1 MKIIK
6 RILDKPVTRGV
17 EYSLSALSVAGAVGI
32 ERLKM
37 FKNAKPTR
45 FHRGIVVFVMVTVS
59 LMVGSC
65 RKDKTK
71 VIKFSHVG
79 PPEDARQVTALK
91 FKEIVE
97 NRSKGRIRVEV
108 YYGAQLGGDRD
119 AIEGVRL
126 GTIQMTTAGAG
137 IFANFEPKM
146 GITALPYLFD
156 NLEQA
161 WAFND
166 SAVNAKVSAL
176 LLKQNMRVLA
186 NWENGFRSLTNSVK
200 AIEHVDDLKGL
211 KIRTPENPVILATFK
226 ALGAN
231 ASPLPWAEV
240 YMALQQGIFHGQ
252 ENPIH
257 IIFNQKIYEV
267 QKHLALTRHIYEP
280 MPVVISER
288 FWSGLTPDEQVV
300 VKDAA
305 IQAQTFNRQ
314 FIKTQAEQM
323 LEQMKAK
330 GVLVTSP
337 DLTGFREA
345 TASVYTQFIDVFG
358 KELIND
364 VYGFIKHGK
373 VD

>member
-1 MKIIK
+1 
-6 RILDKPVTRGV
+6 
-17 EYSLSALSVAGAVGI
+17 
-32 ERLKM
+32 M
-37 FKNAKPTR
+37 FKCQKSTK
-45 FHRGIVVFVMVTVS
+45 FHWGTLILLIVTMS
-59 LMVGSC
+59 LTIGSC

-79 PPEDARQVTALK
+79 PPEDARQITALK

-97 NRSKGRIRVEV
+97 ARSKGQIRVEV

-156 NLEQA
+156 SLDEA
-161 WAFND
+161 WTFND
-166 SAVNAKVSAL
+166 SALNARVSEL

-211 KIRTPENPVILATFK
+211 KIRTPENPVILATLE
-226 ALGAN
+226 ALGAS

-240 YMALQQGIFHGQ
+240 YMALQQGIFDGQ

-257 IIFNQKIYEV
+257 IIFDQKIYEV

-280 MPVVISER
+280 MPVVINEQ
-288 FWSGLTPDEQVV
+288 FWAGLTFDQQTII
-300 VKDAA
+300 KDAA
-305 IQAQTFNRQ
+305 IQTQTFNRQ
-314 FIKTQAEQM
+314 FIKTQTEQM
-323 LEQMKAK
+323 LEKMKEE

-337 DLTGFREA
+337 DLAGFREA
-345 TASVYTQFIDVFG
+345 TDSVYSQFVEVLG
-358 KELIND
+358 EELIND
-364 VYGFIKHGK
+364 VYGFVKHGK
-373 VD
+373 MD

>member
-1 MKIIK
+1 M
-6 RILDKPVTRGV
+6 LT
-17 EYSLSALSVAGAVGI
+17 AA
-32 ERLKM
+32 
-37 FKNAKPTR
+37 
-45 FHRGIVVFVMVTVS
+45 VS
-59 LMVGSC
+59 LTVGSC
-65 RKDKTK
+65 RTDKAK

-91 FKEIVE
+91 FKESVE
-97 NRSKGRIRVEV
+97 ARSHGRIRVEV

-137 IFANFEPKM
+137 IFANFEAKM

-156 NLEQA
+156 SLEQA

-166 SAVNAKVSAL
+166 SEVNARVGQL

-200 AIEHVDDLKGL
+200 PIENVDDLAGL
-211 KIRTPENPVILATFK
+211 KIRTPENPVILATLK

-231 ASPLPWAEV
+231 AGPLPWAEV
-240 YMALQQGIFHGQ
+240 YMALQQGIFDGQ

-267 QKHLALTRHIYEP
+267 QNHLALTRHIYEP
-280 MPVVISER
+280 MPVVVGER
-288 FWSGLTPDEQVV
+288 FWSSLTPEEQVI

-305 IQAQTFNRQ
+305 IEAQTFNRRL
-314 FIKTQAEQM
+314 IKSQTEQM
-323 LEQMKAK
+323 LEQMKDK
-330 GVLVTSP
+330 GVRVTSP
-337 DLTGFREA
+337 DLVGLREA
-345 TASVYTQFIDVFG
+345 TASVYTQFVDVFG
-358 KELIND
+358 EELIKE
-364 VYGFIKHGK
+364 VHGFVKNVK

>member
-1 MKIIK
+1 
-6 RILDKPVTRGV
+6 
-17 EYSLSALSVAGAVGI
+17 
-32 ERLKM
+32 
-37 FKNAKPTR
+37 
-45 FHRGIVVFVMVTVS
+45 
-59 LMVGSC
+59 
-65 RKDKTK
+65 
-71 VIKFSHVG
+71 
-79 PPEDARQVTALK
+79 VTALK
-91 FKEIVE
+91 FKDIVE
-97 NRSKGRIRVEV
+97 TQSKGQLRVEV

-156 NLEQA
+156 SLEEA

-166 SAVNAKVSAL
+166 SVLNTKVGEL

-200 AIEHVDDLKGL
+200 PIESVNDLKGL
-211 KIRTPENPVILATFK
+211 KIRTPENPVILATLR

-240 YMALQQGIFHGQ
+240 YMALQQGIFDGQ

-257 IIFNQKIYEV
+257 IIFDQKIYEV

-280 MPVVISER
+280 MPVVINEK
-288 FWSGLTPDEQVV
+288 FWAGLTPDEKAII
-300 VKDAA
+300 KDAA
-305 IQAQTFNRQ
+305 IQTQTFNRR
-314 FIKTQAEQM
+314 FIKTQTEQM
-323 LEQMKAK
+323 LEKMKEE

-337 DLTGFREA
+337 DLAGFREA
-345 TASVYTQFIDVFG
+345 TASVYSEFVDVFG
-358 KELIND
+358 EELIND
-364 VYGFIKHGK
+364 VYRFVRHGK

>member
-1 MKIIK
+1 
-6 RILDKPVTRGV
+6 
-17 EYSLSALSVAGAVGI
+17 
-32 ERLKM
+32 M
-37 FKNAKPTR
+37 FKNQKPIK
-45 FHRGIVVFVMVTVS
+45 FHPSTLVLVTVAIM
-59 LMVGSC
+59 LIVGSC
-65 RKDKTK
+65 RKDKAK

-79 PPEDARQVTALK
+79 TLEDARQVTAMK

-97 NRSKGRIRVEV
+97 NRSMGRIRVEV

-146 GITALPYLFD
+146 GITALPYLFE

-166 SAVNAKVSAL
+166 SSVNARISAL
-176 LLKQNMRVLA
+176 LLRQNMRVLA
-186 NWENGFRSLTNSVK
+186 NWENGFRCITNSVK
-200 AIEHVDDLKGL
+200 AIEHLDDLKGL
-211 KIRTPENPVILATFK
+211 KIRAPENPMILATLK

-257 IIFNQKIYEV
+257 IIFYQKIYEV
-267 QKHLALTRHIYEP
+267 QKYLALTRHIYEP

-288 FWSGLTPDEQVV
+288 FWTELTANEQAII
-300 VKDAA
+300 KEAA

-314 FIKTQAEQM
+314 FIKSQIEQM
-323 LEQMKAK
+323 LEQMKSE
-330 GVLVTSP
+330 GVKVTVP
-337 DLTGFREA
+337 DLAGFRKA
-345 TASVYTQFIDVFG
+345 TASVYAQFIDVFG
-358 KELIND
+358 EELING
-364 VYGFIKHGK
+364 VYGFVKHDK

>member
-1 MKIIK
+1 
-6 RILDKPVTRGV
+6 
-17 EYSLSALSVAGAVGI
+17 
-32 ERLKM
+32 M
-37 FKNAKPTR
+37 FKKPKLSK
-45 FHRGIVVFVMVTVS
+45 FHPNTFILAMTVIS
-59 LMVGSC
+59 LLTGSC
-65 RKDKTK
+65 RKDRTK

-79 PPEDARQVTALK
+79 PPEDARQITALK
-91 FKEIVE
+91 FKDMVE
-97 NRSKGRIRVEV
+97 TRSKGRIRVEV
-108 YYGAQLGGDRD
+108 YYGSQLGGDRD

-156 NLEQA
+156 SLEQA

-166 SAVNAKVSAL
+166 SDVNARVGEL

-186 NWENGFRSLTNSVK
+186 NWENGFRSLTNSVR
-200 AIEHVDDLKGL
+200 AIEQVDDLKGL
-211 KIRTPENPVILATFK
+211 KIRTPENPVILATLK

-231 ASPLPWAEV
+231 AGPLPWAEV

-288 FWSGLTPDEQVV
+288 FWSGLTTDEQAIVR
-300 VKDAA
+300 DAA
-305 IQAQTFNRQ
+305 IEAQTFNRQ
-314 FIKTQAEQM
+314 YIKTQTEQM
-323 LEQMKAK
+323 LEQMKAR

-337 DLTGFREA
+337 DLDGFREV

-358 KELIND
+358 EELIND

-373 VD
+373 MD